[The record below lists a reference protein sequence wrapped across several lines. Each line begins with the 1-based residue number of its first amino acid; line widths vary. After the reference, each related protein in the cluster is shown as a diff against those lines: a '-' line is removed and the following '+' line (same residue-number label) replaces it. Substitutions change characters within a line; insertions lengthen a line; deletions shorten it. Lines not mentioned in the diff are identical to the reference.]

1 MFSDGFTVMIQE
13 KKLIYFNLFFK
24 KTIFKNKQHRVSN
37 KHSSIKAF
45 MEMGPTEI
53 IVVN

>member
-1 MFSDGFTVMIQE
+1 MVLLWWYKE
-13 KKLIYFNLFFK
+13 KKINFFFLFFK
-24 KTIFKNKQHRVSN
+24 KTIFKNKLHGVSN
-37 KHSSIKAF
+37 EHSSTKAF